1 MVLNALWCTLTIL
14 LEEHVGTTCFVND
27 LTLMSKNVAN
37 LQRAIEILEVFMTD
51 TAEGQCFKTTAFKR
65 HGDLSVYLQGKELDI
80 ANEVKVLGVAF
91 QFANSNFLLTL
102 PDDKV
107 EKAVELAHRIRFSG
121 MPFHLRNMPNG
132 MLGAAESLLRY

>member
-1 MVLNALWCTLTIL
+1 MWPTSS
-14 LEEHVGTTCFVND
+14 G
-27 LTLMSKNVAN
+27 
-37 LQRAIEILEVFMTD
+37 AIEILEVFMTD

-107 EKAVELAHRIRFSG
+107 EKSG
-121 MPFHLRNMPNG
+121 RASSPDTV
-132 MLGAAESLLRY
+132 LRYALSLEKHAKTGCWVLPKVFYGIEVQDVLAEKERRLRTQ